1 MGIRP
6 CAKQTLA
13 DGLFNER
20 ERFIGLSRFGFS
32 NFGAKLCS
40 RQLILL
46 GFDTS
51 LRLFKGSARLFQFIF
66 GGDNE
71 FTLCPLGG
79 LGSHF
84 GNPQSFQGA
93 RAKRLR
99 AGFGPAG
106 VLLHAAEDLRRLI
119 YQI

>member
-1 MGIRP
+1 MRV

-13 DGLFNER
+13 DGLFNKR
-20 ERFIGLSRFGFS
+20 ERFIGLSHFGFS

-40 RQLILL
+40 RHLILL

-51 LRLFKGSARLFQFIF
+51 LRLFKGSASLFQFIF

-71 FTLCPLGG
+71 FTLRPLGG

-84 GNPQSFQGA
+84 SSP
-93 RAKRLR
+93 
-99 AGFGPAG
+99 
-106 VLLHAAEDLRRLI
+106 
-119 YQI
+119 